1 MEQQSEHSQ
10 HRPVGRTRSTIHQCL
25 CNFCHQHP
33 FPFRTSTGMY
43 PWRQENTGIAPG
55 NSELIIDTTCITMA
69 DMLKDAGYA
78 TSAVG
83 KWHLGLGPKGGT
95 DFNNRITPNAQSIG
109 FDYEFIIPA
118 TVDRVPC
125 VFVENG
131 HVVGLDPNDPITVNY
146 DHKVGDLRYTEKRTQ
161 SSSL

>member
-1 MEQQSEHSQ
+1 
-10 HRPVGRTRSTIHQCL
+10 
-25 CNFCHQHP
+25 
-33 FPFRTSTGMY
+33 
-43 PWRQENTGIAPG
+43 
-55 NSELIIDTTCITMA
+55 MA

-78 TSAVG
+78 TGAVG

-95 DFNNRITPNAQSIG
+95 DFNSQISPNAQSIG

-131 HVVGLDPNDPITVNY
+131 RVVNLDPNDPITVSY
-146 DHKVGDLRYTEKRTQ
+146 DHKVGDWAYGRRKSGTCEIKAQSRTQ
-161 SSSL
+161 QYHY